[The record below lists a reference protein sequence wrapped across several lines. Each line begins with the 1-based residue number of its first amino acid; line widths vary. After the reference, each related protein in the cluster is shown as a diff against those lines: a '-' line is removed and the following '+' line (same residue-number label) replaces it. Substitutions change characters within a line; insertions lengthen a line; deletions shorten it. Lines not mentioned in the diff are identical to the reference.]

1 MVMCGRLISGLII
14 PSFWVSF
21 VNFWAWHVNNTCSSA
36 RVPHFI
42 TPLKQK
48 RLPLGLLIDYSDYSE
63 RKHNEKQK
71 KSAES
76 TLKVPVHE
84 LNMPG
89 QNGSDCSKI
98 PH

>member
-1 MVMCGRLISGLII
+1 MWTLDLWIDYPFILGQFRKFLGVACQQHALKR
-14 PSFWVSF
+14 
-21 VNFWAWHVNNTCSSA
+21 A

-76 TLKVPVHE
+76 TLKVPVRE

>member
-1 MVMCGRLISGLII
+1 MACQQHALER
-14 PSFWVSF
+14 
-21 VNFWAWHVNNTCSSA
+21 T

-48 RLPLGLLIDYSDYSE
+48 CLPLGLLIDYSE
-63 RKHNEKQK
+63 RKHNEMQK

-76 TLKVPVHE
+76 TLKVPVRE